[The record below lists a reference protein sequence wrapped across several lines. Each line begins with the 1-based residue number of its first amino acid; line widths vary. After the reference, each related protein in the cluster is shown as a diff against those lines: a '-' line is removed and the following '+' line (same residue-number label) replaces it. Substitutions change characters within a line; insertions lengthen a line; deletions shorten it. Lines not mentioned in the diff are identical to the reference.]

1 LICRKT
7 IRLLGAIVQLA
18 GLRKTPKLIVR
29 PRNTFPALKILLM
42 KITEIKVLKGPNY
55 WSVRRPKLIQLRL
68 DLEEMEQRPTN
79 TIPGFRERLEKMFP
93 TMIEHRCSVG
103 TRGGFFQRVEEG
115 TWMGHVI
122 EHIALELQTIS
133 GMDTGFGRTR
143 GAGEEGVYYV
153 VFSYM
158 EEDAG
163 VYAGRASVRIAQA
176 LIDGTE
182 YNLEE
187 DIQRLREIREDTR
200 LGPSTGCIVDE
211 AVKRGIPFIRLNKHS
226 LVQLGYGIHQKRIR
240 ATIASTTGN
249 IAVDIACDKEETKN
263 LLEAAEIPVPRGTV
277 IRTEEGLKEAVD
289 KYGYPLVIKPIDG
302 NHGKGNTTNITTWEQ
317 AIKAL
322 AAAKQYGRSVIV
334 EKFIT
339 GFDFR
344 ILVINYKFICAAL
357 RTPAAVT
364 GDGEHTIQ
372 WLIDET
378 NKDPR
383 RGYGHEKVLTQ
394 ITIDQFTQKM
404 LDEKGYT
411 LETIP
416 PKGELVLL
424 KPTANLSTGGTSTDV
439 TDEVHPAN
447 IFMCERI
454 AKIIGLD
461 ICGIDI
467 MASDLRTPVTENGGA
482 ILEVNAAPGFRMH
495 IEPSEGLGRNV
506 AEPVVDMLFPKGSAG
521 RIPIIAITGTNGKTT
536 TTRLT
541 AHIAKSAGKK
551 VGYTTSDGVYIQNQL
566 MMKGDCTGPVSSTF
580 VLKDP
585 TVDFAVLECARGGI
599 LKSGLAFQNC
609 EVAVVTNVAAD
620 HIGLG
625 GINSV
630 EQMAKVKA
638 VVPETVFPHGFA
650 VLNADDDLVYAMR
663 EGLNCNIALFSMD
676 ENNPRIRQHSSEG
689 GLSAVFENGFV
700 SILKG
705 NWKIRVANVKD
716 IPLTYDGKAVHN
728 INNCLPA
735 VLSCY
740 LFRDITI
747 EDIRSGLNSFVP
759 SSTQT
764 PGRLN
769 FFAFKNFT
777 MLADFAHNPHGLR
790 LLCDFVSKLDYPSR
804 IGVISGTG
812 DRRDEDI
819 RELGEISAHYFDE
832 IIIRCDKNLRG
843 RTAEE
848 IIALLKDG
856 IERVNPGLPTMVIE
870 NENEAL
876 EYIYANPRQG
886 ALYTI
891 MCDVVAGALDKIRE
905 LKDREER
912 EEPVAYKMQQ
922 VNGTIFK

>member
-1 LICRKT
+1 
-7 IRLLGAIVQLA
+7 
-18 GLRKTPKLIVR
+18 
-29 PRNTFPALKILLM
+29 M
-42 KITEIKVLKGPNY
+42 KIVEIKVLRGPNY
-55 WSVRRPKLIQLRL
+55 WSVRRPKLIQMKL
-68 DLEEMEQRPTN
+68 DLQEMEQRPTN
-79 TIPGFRERLEKMFP
+79 TIDGFRQRLEKMFP
-93 TMIEHRCSVG
+93 TMYEHRCSEGVP
-103 TRGGFFQRVEEG
+103 GGFFSRVDEG
-115 TWMGHVI
+115 TWMGHVA
-122 EHIALELQTIS
+122 EHIALELQTLA

-143 GAGEEGVYYV
+143 GTGVEGEYYV
-153 VFSYM
+153 CISYT

-163 VYAGRASVRIAQA
+163 VYAAKAAVRICEA
-176 LIDGTE
+176 LTEGVE

-187 DIQRLREIREDTR
+187 DIMNLREIREDTR
-200 LGPSTGCIVDE
+200 LGPSTGSIVDE
-211 AVKRGIPFIRLNKHS
+211 AAKRGIPYIRLNKRS
-226 LVQLGYGIHQKRIR
+226 LVQLGYGIHQKRVR

-249 IAVDIACDKEETKN
+249 IAVDIACDKEETKS
-263 LLEAAEIPVPRGTV
+263 LLEAAEIPVPSGTV
-277 IRTEEGLKEAVD
+277 IRNEEGLKDAIE
-289 KYGYPLVIKPIDG
+289 KYGFPLVIKPIDG

-317 AIKAL
+317 ALTAL
-322 AAAKQYGRSVIV
+322 EAAQYYGRSVIV

-344 ILVINYKFICAAL
+344 ILVINYKFVCAAL
-357 RTPAAVT
+357 RTPASVV
-364 GDGEHTIQ
+364 GDGVNTIQ
-372 WLIDET
+372 HLIDET

-404 LDEKGYT
+404 LDEVNYT
-411 LETIP
+411 LETVP

-467 MASDLRTPVTENGGA
+467 MATDLRTPVSENGGA

-495 IEPSEGLGRNV
+495 IDPSEGLARNV
-506 AEPVVDMLFPKGSAG
+506 AEPVVDMLFPKGSIG
-521 RIPIIAITGTNGKTT
+521 TIPIIAITGTNGKTT

-566 MMKGDCTGPVSSTF
+566 MMKGDCTGPISSQF

-599 LKSGLAFQNC
+599 LKSGLAFQSC
-609 EVAVVTNVAAD
+609 DVAIVTNVAAD
-620 HIGLG
+620 HMGLG
-625 GINSV
+625 GINTL

-638 VVPETVFPHGFA
+638 VVPETVSKHGYA
-650 VLNADDDLVYAMR
+650 VLNADDDLVFGMR

-676 ENNPRIRQHSSEG
+676 ENNKRISRHCAKG
-689 GLSAVFENGFV
+689 GLAAVFENGYI

-705 NWKIRVANVKD
+705 TWKIRVMHVKD
-716 IPLTYDGKAVHN
+716 IPLTYEGKAMHN
-728 INNCLPA
+728 IANCLPA
-735 VLSCY
+735 VMASY
-740 LFRDITI
+740 LYRDISI
-747 EDIRSGLNSFVP
+747 EDIRSALSSFVP
-759 SSTQT
+759 SSTLT

-769 FFAFKNFT
+769 FFHFKHFDF
-777 MLADFAHNPHGLR
+777 LADFAHNPHGLK
-790 LLCDFVSKLDYPSR
+790 LLGDFVSKLDYKKK

-819 RELGEISAHYFDE
+819 RELGAISAQYFDE

-843 RTAEE
+843 RTADE
-848 IIALLKDG
+848 IINLLKEG
-856 IERVNPGLPTMVIE
+856 INKVNPDVPTMTIA

-876 EYIYANPRQG
+876 EYIYAHPQQG

-891 MCDVVAGALDKIRE
+891 MCDVVAGALEKIKE
-905 LKDREER
+905 LKDRES
-912 EEPVAYKMQQ
+912 AT
-922 VNGTIFK
+922 N

>member
-1 LICRKT
+1 M
-7 IRLLGAIVQLA
+7 
-18 GLRKTPKLIVR
+18 
-29 PRNTFPALKILLM
+29 KIL
-42 KITEIKVLKGPNY
+42 EIKVLKGPNY
-55 WSVRRPKLIQLRL
+55 WSVRRLKLVQMKL
-68 DLEEMEQRPTN
+68 DLEAMEQRPTN
-79 TIPGFRERLEKMFP
+79 KIDGFRQRLEKMFP
-93 TMIEHRCSVG
+93 TMIEHRCSEAM
-103 TRGGFFQRVEEG
+103 RGGFFKRVDEG

-122 EHIALELQTIS
+122 EHIALELQTLA

-163 VYAGRASVRIAQA
+163 VYAAKASVRIAQA
-176 LIDGTE
+176 LIDGSP
-182 YNLEE
+182 YNLDE
-187 DIQRLREIREDTR
+187 DIQQLREIREDTR

-211 AVKRGIPFIRLNKHS
+211 AVKRGIPFIRLNKQS
-226 LVQLGYGIHQKRIR
+226 LVQLGYGVHQKRIR

-249 IAVDIACDKEETKN
+249 IAVDIACDKEETKA

-277 IRTEEGLKEAVD
+277 IRTEAGLKDAVD

-317 AIKAL
+317 ALKAL
-322 AAAKQYGRSVIV
+322 EAAQKYGRSVIV
-334 EKFIT
+334 ERFIT

-357 RTPAAVT
+357 RTPASVV
-364 GDGEHTIQ
+364 GDGANTIQ
-372 WLIDET
+372 WLIDAT

-411 LETIP
+411 LETVP
-416 PKGELVLL
+416 AKGELVLL

-467 MASDLRTPVTENGGA
+467 MAADLRTPVSENGGA

-495 IEPSEGLGRNV
+495 IEPAEGLPRNV
-506 AEPVVDMLFPKGSAG
+506 AEPVIDMLFPKGSTG

-541 AHIAKSAGKK
+541 SYIAKSAGKK

-566 MMKGDCTGPVSSTF
+566 MMKGDCTGPVSSQF

-609 EVAVVTNVAAD
+609 DVAIVTNVAAD

-625 GINSV
+625 GINTV

-638 VVPETVFPHGFA
+638 VVPETVFPHGYA
-650 VLNADDDLVYAMR
+650 VLNADDDLVYAMKDD
-663 EGLNCNIALFSMD
+663 LKCNIALFSMD
-676 ENNPRIRQHSSEG
+676 ENNPHIKAHCSEG
-689 GLSAVFENGFV
+689 GLATVFENGFV

-705 NWKIRVANVKD
+705 TWKIRVMHVKD
-716 IPLTYDGKAVHN
+716 IPLTYEGKAVHN
-728 INNCLPA
+728 IANCLPSVMA
-735 VLSCY
+735 TY

-747 EDIRSGLNSFVP
+747 EDIRAALTSFVP

-769 FFAFKNFT
+769 FFHFKNFT
-777 MLADFAHNPHGLR
+777 MLADFAHNPHGLQ
-790 LLCDFVSKLDYPSR
+790 LLCEFVKQLDYPAKV
-804 IGVISGTG
+804 GVISGTG

-819 RELGEISAHYFDE
+819 RELGAISGQYFDE
-832 IIIRCDKNLRG
+832 IIMRCDKNLRG

-848 IIALLKDG
+848 IMNLLEEG
-856 IERVNPGLPTMVIE
+856 IRQVNPSIKITKIA
-870 NENEAL
+870 NENQAL
-876 EYIYANPRQG
+876 EYIYANPIPG
-886 ALYTI
+886 ALYTV
-891 MCDVVAGALDKIRE
+891 MCDVVAGALDKISE
-905 LKDREER
+905 LKER
-912 EEPVAYKMQQ
+912 ETNTSKTAMA
-922 VNGTIFK
+922 

>member
-1 LICRKT
+1 M
-7 IRLLGAIVQLA
+7 Q
-18 GLRKTPKLIVR
+18 
-29 PRNTFPALKILLM
+29 IL
-42 KITEIKVLKGPNY
+42 EIKVLKGPNY
-55 WSVRRPKLIQLRL
+55 WSIRRPKLIQLKL
-68 DLEEMEQRPTN
+68 DLEELEELPTN
-79 TIPGFRERLEKMFP
+79 KIAGFRERLEKLLP
-93 TMIEHRCSVG
+93 SLYEHRCSEG
-103 TRGGFFQRVEEG
+103 EPGGFFLRVDEG

-143 GAGEEGVYYV
+143 GAGEKGVYYV

-163 VYAGRASVRIAQA
+163 VYAARAAVRIAQA
-176 LIDGTE
+176 LADGTT

-187 DIQRLREIREDTR
+187 DVQQLREIREDTR
-200 LGPSTGCIVDE
+200 LGPSTGAIVDE
-211 AVKRGIPFIRLNKHS
+211 AVKRGIPFIRLNKQS
-226 LVQLGYGIHQKRIR
+226 LVQLGYGVHQKRVR
-240 ATIASTTGN
+240 ATIASTTSN

-277 IRTEEGLKEAVD
+277 IRTEEGLQEAID

-322 AAAKQYGRSVIV
+322 EAAKQYGRSVIV

-357 RTPAAVT
+357 RTPASVV
-364 GDGEHTIQ
+364 GDGIHTIQ
-372 WLIDET
+372 WLVDTT

-394 ITIDQFTQKM
+394 ITFDQFTQKM

-411 LETIP
+411 VDTIP

-467 MASDLRTPVTENGGA
+467 MAADLRTPVTENGGA

-495 IEPSEGLGRNV
+495 VEPSEGLARNV
-506 AEPVVDMLFPKGSAG
+506 AEPVIDMLFPKGSAG

-551 VGYTTSDGVYIQNQL
+551 VGYTTSDGVYIQNQM
-566 MMKGDCTGPVSSTF
+566 MMKGDCTGPVSSRF

-599 LKSGLAFQNC
+599 LKSGLAFQHC
-609 EVAVVTNVAAD
+609 EVAIVTNVAAD

-625 GINSV
+625 GINNV

-638 VVPETVFPHGFA
+638 VVPETVFPHGYA
-650 VLNADDDLVYAMR
+650 VLNADDDLVYKMKG
-663 EGLNCNIALFSMD
+663 ELNCNIALFSMD
-676 ENNPRIRQHSSEG
+676 ENNPRIKAHAAGG
-689 GLSAVFENGFV
+689 GLSAVYENGYL

-705 NWKIRVANVKD
+705 SWKIRVLHVKD
-716 IPLTYDGKAVHN
+716 IPLTYEGKAIHN
-728 INNCLPA
+728 VNNCLPA
-735 VLSCY
+735 ILASY

-747 EDIRSGLNSFVP
+747 EDIRSALASFVP
-759 SSTQT
+759 SSSQT

-769 FFAFKNFT
+769 FFHFKHFT
-777 MLADFAHNPHGLR
+777 VLADFAHNPHGLK
-790 LLCDFVSKLDYPSR
+790 LLVDFISKLDYPYHV
-804 IGVISGTG
+804 GLISGTG

-819 RELGEISAHYFDE
+819 RELGAISAHHFNE

-848 IIALLKDG
+848 IIQLLKEG
-856 IERVNPGLPTMVIE
+856 ISSVNADLPVMVIPD
-870 NENEAL
+870 ENEAL
-876 EYIYANPRQG
+876 EYICANPKQG

-905 LKDREER
+905 LKER
-912 EEPVAYKMQQ
+912 EDQQ
-922 VNGTIFK
+922 PAISR

>member
-1 LICRKT
+1 MAAKKKKT
-7 IRLLGAIVQLA
+7 NFPVQL
-18 GLRKTPKLIVR
+18 LYM
-29 PRNTFPALKILLM
+29 KIL
-42 KITEIKVLKGPNY
+42 EIKVLKGPNY
-55 WSVRRPKLIQLRL
+55 WSVRRTKLIQMKL
-68 DLEEMEQRPTN
+68 DLEEKENMPTN
-79 TIPGFRERLEKMFP
+79 KIPGFRERLEQLLP
-93 TMIEHRCSVG
+93 SLYEHRCSVG
-103 TRGGFFQRVEEG
+103 EPGGFFQRVDEG
-115 TWMGHVI
+115 TWMGHVV
-122 EHIALELQTIS
+122 EHIALEIQTLA

-143 GAGEEGVYYV
+143 TPEGEKEGVYYV

-163 VYAGRASVRIAQA
+163 VYAAKAAVRIAQA
-176 LIDGTE
+176 LIDGTV
-182 YNLEE
+182 YDLSE
-187 DIQRLREIREDTR
+187 DIQKMREIREDTR

-211 AVKRGIPFIRLNKHS
+211 AAKRGIPYIRLNKQS
-226 LVQLGYGIHQKRIR
+226 LVQLGYGVNQKRIR

-249 IAVDIACDKEETKN
+249 IAVDIACDKEETKA

-277 IRTEEGLKEAVD
+277 IRTEAGLDEAIERF
-289 KYGYPLVIKPIDG
+289 GYPLVIKPIDG
-302 NHGKGNTTNITTWEQ
+302 NHGKGNTTNITNREQ
-317 AIKAL
+317 AIKAFE
-322 AAAKQYGRSVIV
+322 AAKVYSRSVIV
-334 EKFIT
+334 ERFIT
-339 GFDFR
+339 GYDFR
-344 ILVINYKFICAAL
+344 CLVINYKFICAAL
-357 RTPAAVT
+357 RTPASVV
-364 GDGEHTIQ
+364 GDGIHTIQ

-394 ITIDQFTQKM
+394 ITVDQFTQKM
-404 LDEKGYT
+404 LDDANIT
-411 LETIP
+411 LAHIP
-416 PKGELVLL
+416 AKGERVLL

-447 IFMCERI
+447 IFMFERI

-461 ICGIDI
+461 ICGIDV
-467 MASDLRTPVTENGGA
+467 MATDLRTPVAENGGA

-495 IEPSEGLGRNV
+495 IEPAEGLPRNV

-566 MMKGDCTGPVSSTF
+566 MMKGDCTGPISSAF

-599 LKSGLAFQNC
+599 LKAGLAFQNC

-630 EQMAKVKA
+630 EAMAKVKA
-638 VVPETVFPHGFA
+638 VVPETVFPHGYA
-650 VLNADDDLVYAMR
+650 VLNADDDLVYKMKHD
-663 EGLNCNIALFSMD
+663 LKCNIALFSMD
-676 ENNPRIRQHSSEG
+676 ETNPRIKEHCNNN
-689 GLSAVFENGFV
+689 GLACVYENGYV
-700 SILKG
+700 TIMKG
-705 NWKIRVANVKD
+705 NWKIRVLPARD
-716 IPLTYDGKAVHN
+716 IPLTYEAKAVHN

-735 VLSCY
+735 VLSAY

-747 EDIRSGLNSFVP
+747 DDIRIGLQTFIP
-759 SSTQT
+759 SESLT

-769 FFAFKNFT
+769 FFHFKNFT
-777 MLADFAHNPHGLR
+777 MLADFAHNPHGLK
-790 LLCDFVSKLDYPSR
+790 LLCDFVSKLDYPAK

-819 RELGEISAHYFDE
+819 RELGEISATYFDE

-843 RTAEE
+843 RTADE
-848 IIALLKDG
+848 IIDLLKEG
-856 IERVNPGLPTMVIE
+856 INKVNPSIPVLTIPNEDQALDHIYE
-870 NENEAL
+870 NHK
-876 EYIYANPRQG
+876 PG

-891 MCDVVAGALDKIRE
+891 MCDVVARALDKIKE
-905 LKDREER
+905 LKVREEK
-912 EEPVAYKMQQ
+912 EGAKTPQ
-922 VNGTIFK
+922 TI

>member
-1 LICRKT
+1 M
-7 IRLLGAIVQLA
+7 
-18 GLRKTPKLIVR
+18 
-29 PRNTFPALKILLM
+29 KIL
-42 KITEIKVLKGPNY
+42 EIKALRGPNY
-55 WSVRRPKLIQLRL
+55 WSVRRPKLIQMKL
-68 DLEEMEQRPTN
+68 DLEEMEDRPTN
-79 TIPGFRERLEKMFP
+79 TIPGFLERLDKLMP
-93 TMIEHRCSVG
+93 SLYEHRCSELKP
-103 TRGGFFQRVEEG
+103 GGFYERVTEG

-122 EHIALELQTIS
+122 EHLALELQTLA

-143 GAGEEGVYYV
+143 GTGVTGEYYV
-153 VFSYM
+153 CFSYL

-163 VYAGRASVRIAQA
+163 IYAARASVNIAQA
-176 LIDGTE
+176 LTDDKP
-182 YNLEE
+182 YSLDE
-187 DIQRLREIREDTR
+187 DIMRMREIRENTR

-211 AVKRGIPFIRLNKHS
+211 AAKRGIPYIRLNKHS

-263 LLEAAEIPVPRGTV
+263 LLGAAEIPVPGGTV
-277 IRTEEGLKEAVD
+277 IRDEEGLREAVQ
-289 KYGYPLVIKPIDG
+289 KYGYPLVIKPING
-302 NHGKGNTTNITTWEQ
+302 NHGKGNTTNITTWQQ
-317 AIKAL
+317 AQTAFE
-322 AAAKQYGRSVIV
+322 AARYYGRNVII

-357 RTPAAVT
+357 RTPASIV
-364 GDGEHTIQ
+364 GDGKNSIQ
-372 WLIDET
+372 YLIDET

-404 LDEKGYT
+404 LDEKNYT
-411 LETIP
+411 LDTVP
-416 PKGELVLL
+416 AKDELVFL
-424 KPTANLSTGGTSTDV
+424 KPTANLSTGGTSNDV

-467 MASDLRTPVTENGGA
+467 MASDLRTPVTENGGS

-495 IEPSEGLGRNV
+495 IEPSVGLPRNV
-506 AEPVVDMLFPKGSAG
+506 AEPVVDMLFPKGSTG

-566 MMKGDCTGPVSSTF
+566 MMKGDCTGPISSQF

-609 EVAVVTNVAAD
+609 EVAIVTNVAAD
-620 HIGLG
+620 HMGLG
-625 GINSV
+625 GINTL

-638 VVPETVFPHGFA
+638 VVPETVFRHGYA
-650 VLNADDDLVYAMR
+650 VLNADDDLVYRMKDD
-663 EGLNCNIALFSMD
+663 LKCNIALFSMD
-676 ENNPRIRQHSSEG
+676 EDNKRIKNHSKKG
-689 GLSAVFENGFV
+689 GLSTVFENGFIT
-700 SILKG
+700 ILKG
-705 NWKIRVANVKD
+705 NWKIRVMNVKD
-716 IPLTYDGKAVHN
+716 IPITFEGKALHN
-728 INNCLPA
+728 IANCLPA
-735 VLSCY
+735 VLAAY
-740 LFRDITI
+740 LYRDITI
-747 EDIRSGLNSFVP
+747 DDIRSALSSFVP
-759 SSTQT
+759 SAAQT

-769 FFAFKNFT
+769 FFNFKNFT
-777 MLADFAHNPHGLR
+777 FLADFAHNPHGLK
-790 LLCDFVSKLDYPSR
+790 LLCDFVSKLDYPKK
-804 IGVISGTG
+804 IGIISGTG

-819 RELGEISAHYFDE
+819 RELGEISAQFFDE

-843 RTAEE
+843 RNAEE
-848 IIALLKDG
+848 IISLLQQGVQKT
-856 IERVNPGLPTMVIE
+856 NPDLPTMVIA

-876 EYIYANPRQG
+876 EYIYTHPQHG
-886 ALYTI
+886 ALYVI
-891 MCDVVAGALDKIRE
+891 LCDVVSGALDKIKE
-905 LKDREER
+905 LKNREDAE
-912 EEPVAYKMQQ
+912 A
-922 VNGTIFK
+922 